1 MEIITS
7 LQNNKIK
14 ELNKLKEKKY
24 RDEFNLFLVEGDHL
38 VKEAYKTNQ
47 LVEILATPTFE
58 EEIDIPITYIS
69 DDVMKKLSSMVSASN
84 VIGVCKKFKPIG
96 YGKRILILDNLQD
109 PGNLGTIIR
118 SASSFNF
125 DTIVLSE
132 VSVDLYNDK
141 VIRASEGMIFHTNVI
156 RCNITDFIKE
166 LKSNNYMIFTTDVN
180 GGAIVSEVDFK
191 EKIAIIIGSEG
202 AGVGSVRKLADKSIY
217 IPMNKRC
224 ESLNASVA
232 ASIIMYEV
240 SKRDYE

>member
-1 MEIITS
+1 MDLITS

-14 ELNKLKEKKY
+14 ELNKLNEKKY
-24 RDEFNLFLVEGDHL
+24 RDETNLFLVEGDHL
-38 VKEAYKTNQ
+38 VNEAYKTNQ
-47 LVEILATPTFE
+47 LVEVLATQSFK
-58 EEIDIPITYIS
+58 EEIDVPITYIS
-69 DDVMKKLSSMVSASN
+69 DDVMKKLSNMQSPSN

-96 YGKRILILDNLQD
+96 YGKRIIILDNLQD

-132 VSVDLYNDK
+132 ISVDLYNDK

-156 RCNITDFIKE
+156 RCNIKEFVKE
-166 LKSNNYMIFTTDVN
+166 LKSNNYKVYTTDVN
-180 GGAIVSEVDFK
+180 GGEIVSEVDYK
-191 EKIAIIIGSEG
+191 TKVAIIIGSEG
-202 AGVGSVRKLADKSIY
+202 AGVGSVKELADKTIY

-240 SKRDYE
+240 SKSDYE

>member
-14 ELNKLKEKKY
+14 ELNKLNEKKY
-24 RDEFNLFLVEGDHL
+24 RDESNLFLVEGDHL
-38 VKEAYKTNQ
+38 VIEAYKMNQ
-47 LVEILATPTFE
+47 LVEVLATPSFQE
-58 EEIDIPITYIS
+58 ELDVPITYIS
-69 DDVMKKLSSMVSASN
+69 EEVMKKLSNMISPSN

-118 SASSFNF
+118 SSASFNF

-141 VIRASEGMIFHTNVI
+141 VIRASEGMIFHANVI
-156 RCNITDFIKE
+156 RCNIYDLVNE
-166 LKSNNYMIFTTDVN
+166 LKENNYDIFTTDVN
-180 GGAIVSEVDFK
+180 GGEIVSEVEFK

-202 AGVGSVRKLADKSIY
+202 AGVGDIRNLADKSIY

>member
-1 MEIITS
+1 MDLITS

-14 ELNKLKEKKY
+14 ELNKLNEKKY
-24 RDEFNLFLVEGDHL
+24 RDETNLFLVEGDHL
-38 VKEAYKTNQ
+38 VNEAYKTNQ
-47 LVEILATPTFE
+47 LVEVLATQSFKE
-58 EEIDIPITYIS
+58 DIDVPITYIS
-69 DDVMKKLSSMVSASN
+69 DDVMKKLSNMKSPSN

-96 YGKRILILDNLQD
+96 YGKRIIILDNLQD

-132 VSVDLYNDK
+132 ISVDLYNDK

-156 RCNITDFIKE
+156 RCNIKEFVKE
-166 LKSNNYMIFTTDVN
+166 LKSNNYKVYTTDVN
-180 GGAIVSEVDFK
+180 GGEIVSEVDYK
-191 EKIAIIIGSEG
+191 TKVAIIIGSEG
-202 AGVGSVRKLADKSIY
+202 AGVGSVKELADKTIY

-240 SKRDYE
+240 SKSDYE

>member
-1 MEIITS
+1 MEMITS
-7 LQNNKIK
+7 LQNERIK
-14 ELNKLKEKKY
+14 ELNKLNEKKY
-24 RDEFNLFLVEGDHL
+24 RDESNLFLVEGDHL
-38 VKEAYKTNQ
+38 VMEAYKMNQ
-47 LVEILATPTFE
+47 LVEVLATPSFQE
-58 EEIDIPITYIS
+58 ELDVPITYIS
-69 DDVMKKLSSMVSASN
+69 EEVMKKLSNMMSPSN

-118 SASSFNF
+118 SSASFNF
-125 DTIVLSE
+125 DTIALSE

-156 RCNITDFIKE
+156 RCNIYDLVNE
-166 LKSNNYMIFTTDVN
+166 LKNNNYDIFTTDVD
-180 GGAIVSEVDFK
+180 GGEIVSEVEFK

-202 AGVGSVRKLADKSIY
+202 AGVGDIRNLADKSIY
-217 IPMNKRC
+217 IPMNKKC

>member
-14 ELNKLKEKKY
+14 ELNKLNEKKY
-24 RDEFNLFLVEGDHL
+24 RDESKLFLVEGDHL
-38 VKEAYKTNQ
+38 VNEAYKTNQ
-47 LVEILATPTFE
+47 LVEVLATKKFNE
-58 EEIDIPITYIS
+58 DLDVPITYIS
-69 DDVMKKLSSMVSASN
+69 EDVMKKLSNMVSPSN

-125 DTIVLSE
+125 DTVVLSE

-156 RCNITDFIKE
+156 RCNINEFVKE
-166 LKSNNYMIFTTDVN
+166 LKSNNYKIYTTDVN
-180 GGAIVSEVDFK
+180 GGEIVSEVEYQK
-191 EKIAIIIGSEG
+191 KLAIIIGSEG
-202 AGVGSVRKLADKSIY
+202 AGVGSVKELADKSIY
-217 IPMNKRC
+217 IPMNKKC

>member
-14 ELNKLKEKKY
+14 ELNKLNEKKY
-24 RDEFNLFLVEGDHL
+24 RDETNLFLVEGDHL
-38 VKEAYKTNQ
+38 VNEAYKTNQ
-47 LVEILATPTFE
+47 LVEVLATTSFNE
-58 EEIDIPITYIS
+58 ELDIPIMYIS
-69 DDVMKKLSSMVSASN
+69 DDVMKKLSNMVSPSN

-125 DTIVLSE
+125 DTIVLGE
-132 VSVDLYNDK
+132 TSVDLYNDK

-156 RCNITDFIKE
+156 RCNIVNFVKE
-166 LKSNNYMIFTTDVN
+166 LKENNYDIYTTDVN
-180 GGAIVSEVDFK
+180 GGDIVSELEYQTKV
-191 EKIAIIIGSEG
+191 AIIIGSEG
-202 AGVGSVRKLADKSIY
+202 TGVGSVKELADKKIY
-217 IPMNKRC
+217 IPMNKKC

>member
-1 MEIITS
+1 MDLITS

-14 ELNKLKEKKY
+14 ELNKLNEKKY
-24 RDEFNLFLVEGDHL
+24 RDETNLFLVEGDHL
-38 VKEAYKTNQ
+38 VNEAYKTNQ
-47 LVEILATPTFE
+47 LVEVLATQSFKE
-58 EEIDIPITYIS
+58 DIDVPITYIS
-69 DDVMKKLSSMVSASN
+69 DDVMKKLSNMQSPSN

-96 YGKRILILDNLQD
+96 YGKRIIILDNLQD

-132 VSVDLYNDK
+132 ISVDLYNDK

-156 RCNITDFIKE
+156 RCNIKEFVKE
-166 LKSNNYMIFTTDVN
+166 LKSNNYKVYTTDVN
-180 GGAIVSEVDFK
+180 GGEIVSEVDYK
-191 EKIAIIIGSEG
+191 TKVAIIIGSEG
-202 AGVGSVRKLADKSIY
+202 AGVGSVKELADKTIY

-240 SKRDYE
+240 SKSDYE

>member
-24 RDEFNLFLVEGDHL
+24 RDETNLFIVEGDHL
-38 VKEAYKTNQ
+38 VNEAYKTNQ
-47 LVEILATPTFE
+47 LVEILATTSYE
-58 EEIDIPITYIS
+58 EELDIPITYIS
-69 DDVMKKLSSMVSASN
+69 DEVMKKLSSMVSPSN
-84 VIGVCKKFKPIG
+84 VIGICKKFKPIG

-118 SASSFNF
+118 SAASFNF

-156 RCNITDFIKE
+156 RCNINSFIQE
-166 LKSNNYMIFTTDVN
+166 LKQNNYKIITTDVH
-180 GGAIVSEVDFK
+180 GGKIVSEVDYQAK
-191 EKIAIIIGSEG
+191 VAIIIGSEG
-202 AGVGSVRKLADKSIY
+202 AGVGSVKELADESIY

>member
-7 LQNNKIK
+7 LQNSKIK
-14 ELNKLKEKKY
+14 ELNRLNEKKY
-24 RDEFNLFLVEGDHL
+24 RDETNLFLVEGDHL
-38 VKEAYKTNQ
+38 VNEAYKTNQ
-47 LVEILATPTFE
+47 LVEVLITNSFKGKY
-58 EEIDIPITYIS
+58 DIPTTLIS
-69 DDVMKKLSSMVSASN
+69 EEVMKKLSNMKSPSN
-84 VIGVCKKFKPIG
+84 IIGVCKKFKPFD

-132 VSVDLYNDK
+132 TSVDLYNDK
-141 VIRASEGMIFHTNVI
+141 VIRSSEGMIFHANVI
-156 RCNITDFIKE
+156 RCNIKNLINE
-166 LKSNNYMIFTTDVN
+166 LKLNNYKIYTTDVTC
-180 GGAIVSEVDFK
+180 GHIVSEVDFK
-191 EKIAIIIGSEG
+191 EKMAIIIGSEG
-202 AGVGSVRKLADKSIY
+202 AGVGSVKELADISIY
-217 IPMNKRC
+217 IPMNKKC

>member
-7 LQNNKIK
+7 LQNSKIK
-14 ELNKLKEKKY
+14 ELNKLNEKKY
-24 RDEFNLFLVEGDHL
+24 RDETNLFLVEGDHL
-38 VKEAYKTNQ
+38 VYEAYKTNQ
-47 LVEILATPTFE
+47 LVEVLATPSFKD
-58 EEIDIPITYIS
+58 EIDVPITYIS
-69 DDVMKKLSSMVSASN
+69 EDVMKKLSNMVSPSN
-84 VIGVCKKFKPIG
+84 IIGVCKKFKPIG
-96 YGKRILILDNLQD
+96 YGKRIIILDNLQD

-118 SASSFNF
+118 SAASFNF

-132 VSVDLYNDK
+132 ISVDLYNDK

-156 RCNITDFIKE
+156 RCNIKEFVKE
-166 LKSNNYMIFTTDVN
+166 LKQNNYKIFTTDVN
-180 GGAIVSEVDFK
+180 GGEIVSEVDFK
-191 EKIAIIIGSEG
+191 AKIAIIIGSEG
-202 AGVGSVRKLADKSIY
+202 AGVGSVKEFADKSIY

>member
-14 ELNKLKEKKY
+14 EINKLKEKKY
-24 RDEFNLFLVEGDHL
+24 RDETNLFIVEGDHL
-38 VKEAYKTNQ
+38 VNEAYKTNQ
-47 LVEILATPTFE
+47 LVEILATTTFQGE
-58 EEIDIPITYIS
+58 LDIPITYIS
-69 DDVMKKLSSMVSASN
+69 EDVMKKLSSMVSPSN
-84 VIGVCKKFKPIG
+84 VIGICKKFKPIG

-141 VIRASEGMIFHTNVI
+141 VIRASEGMLFHTNVI
-156 RCNITDFIKE
+156 RCNIESFIKE
-166 LKSNNYMIFTTDVN
+166 LKQNNYDIFTTDVN
-180 GGAIVSEVDFK
+180 GGEIVSEVDFK
-191 EKIAIIIGSEG
+191 SKVAIIIGSEG
-202 AGVGSVRKLADKSIY
+202 AGVGSVKELADKSIY

>member
-24 RDEFNLFLVEGDHL
+24 RDEANLFLVEGDHL
-38 VKEAYKTNQ
+38 VNEAYKTNQ
-47 LVEILATPTFE
+47 LVEILATTSFNE
-58 EEIDIPITYIS
+58 ELDVPITYIS
-69 DDVMKKLSSMVSASN
+69 EDVMKKLSSMISPSN
-84 VIGVCKKFKPIG
+84 VIGLCKKFKPIG
-96 YGKRILILDNLQD
+96 YGNRILILDNLQD

-118 SASSFNF
+118 SAASFNF
-125 DTIVLSE
+125 DTIALSE

-141 VIRASEGMIFHTNVI
+141 VIRSSEGMIFHSNVI
-156 RCNITDFIKE
+156 RCDIYKLVNE
-166 LKSNNYMIFTTDVN
+166 LKTNNYKIITTDVN
-180 GGAIVSEVDFK
+180 GGEIVSEVDFDK
-191 EKIAIIIGSEG
+191 KIAIIIGSEG
-202 AGVGSVRKLADKSIY
+202 AGVGKIKELADISMY
-217 IPMNKRC
+217 IPMNKKC

>member
-7 LQNNKIK
+7 LQNEKVK
-14 ELNKLKEKKY
+14 ELCKLKEKKY
-24 RDEFNLFLVEGDHL
+24 RDETNLFIVEGDHL
-38 VKEAYKTNQ
+38 VDEAYKINQ
-47 LVEILATPTFE
+47 LVEIYATTSFNQTL
-58 EEIDIPITYIS
+58 DIPITYIS
-69 DDVMKKLSSMVSASN
+69 EDVMKKISSMVSPSN

-132 VSVDLYNDK
+132 TSVDLYNDK
-141 VIRASEGMIFHTNVI
+141 VIRSSEGMIFHANVM
-156 RCNITDFIKE
+156 RCNINE
-166 LKSNNYMIFTTDVN
+166 LAQELRMNNYEIYTTDVN
-180 GGAIVSEVDFK
+180 GGVIVSDVNYGSK
-191 EKIAIIIGSEG
+191 VAIIIGSEG
-202 AGVGSVRKLADKSIY
+202 TGVGDIKEYADKSIY

>member
-14 ELNKLKEKKY
+14 ELNKLNEKKY
-24 RDEFNLFLVEGDHL
+24 RDESNLFLVEGDHL
-38 VKEAYKTNQ
+38 VNEAYKMNQ
-47 LVEILATPTFE
+47 LVEVLATESFQE
-58 EEIDIPITYIS
+58 DLDVPITYIS
-69 DDVMKKLSSMVSASN
+69 EDVMKKLSNMISPSN

-118 SASSFNF
+118 SSASFNF

-141 VIRASEGMIFHTNVI
+141 VIRASEGMIFHTNVM
-156 RCNITDFIKE
+156 RCNIIDLVNE
-166 LKSNNYMIFTTDVN
+166 LKQNNYDIFTTDVN
-180 GGAIVSEVDFK
+180 GGDIVSEVEFK
-191 EKIAIIIGSEG
+191 EKVAIIIGSEG
-202 AGVGSVRKLADKSIY
+202 AGVGSVRELADKSIY